1 MQITLYMAISVNG
14 YIAKRDHNTDWVCE
28 SDWAQL
34 SEFLSQSDAVIM
46 GRKTYEVSGQDFPY
60 GEILNIVLT
69 KNQRPQS
76 KDRGLLFFASQNET
90 LISETEKVIFTDK
103 PLPELIDHLKSKGIK
118 KVLIIGGGITNTEF
132 LNANLIDYLVLS
144 VHPII
149 LGQGISLFANTDID
163 KKLSL
168 IETKT
173 LDEGLVQLRYKVL
186 K

>member
-14 YIAKRDHNTDWVCE
+14 YIAKKDHNTDWVCE

-60 GEILNIVLT
+60 GEILNVVLT
-69 KNQRPQS
+69 KN
-76 KDRGLLFFASQNET
+76 KT

-103 PLPELIDHLKSKGIK
+103 PLPKLIEYLKSKGIK
-118 KVLIIGGGITNTEF
+118 KLLIIGGGITNTEF

-168 IETKT
+168 IETKK
-173 LDEGLVQLRYKVL
+173 LDEDLVQLKYRVL